1 MATVED
7 TISRTFETG
16 ERPEIVIE
24 TFNGSVHLRANA
36 GTAVLATVTRRG
48 KGMSEDAAQ
57 RAVERV
63 EVTIRQDGNTVYV
76 LAKQHERLFRGARC
90 GADITLTAPPNATIS
105 ARSSNGHITGQ
116 AFVGGLNART
126 SNGSVNLRAVAAP
139 IDARTSNGG
148 IHIELAERTE
158 GSVRADTSN
167 GPIELV
173 GEVGAAS
180 HWLSTS
186 NGSIKL
192 RMPGDASFSLEASTS
207 NGRVHSQF
215 PFSVGGWLTPQA
227 VRANVGSDP
236 AAHIRLG
243 TSNGSIHLEA
253 VGDSAARPE
262 AVTFL

>member
-1 MATVED
+1 MASVED

-36 GTAVLATVTRRG
+36 GTSVLAAVTRRG
-48 KGMSEDAAQ
+48 KGVSEDAAQ
-57 RAVERV
+57 RALERV

-76 LAKQHERLFRGARC
+76 LAKQHESLFRGARC
-90 GADITLTAPPNATIS
+90 GADVTLTAPPNAAIS

-116 AFVGGLNART
+116 GFVAGLNVRT
-126 SNGSVNLRAVAAP
+126 SNGSVNLREVAAP

-148 IHIELAERTE
+148 IHIDLAEANDA
-158 GSVRADTSN
+158 SIRADTSN
-167 GPIELV
+167 GPIELI
-173 GEVGAAS
+173 GEPGDSS

-192 RMPGDASFSLEASTS
+192 RMPEDASFTLEASTS
-207 NGRVHSQF
+207 NGRIHSQF
-215 PFSVGGWLTPQA
+215 PFSVGGWLTQQA
-227 VRANVGSDP
+227 VRASVGSDP
-236 AAHIRLG
+236 SAHLRLG

-253 VGDSAARPE
+253 LGELADRQQP
-262 AVTFL
+262 VTFL